1 MKNNFLKFFLLIY
14 LVFLN
19 NTLSGNELIFDTE
32 KINIINEGKTTIAEN
47 GSANFVNEN
56 LLINGEIFEYD
67 NEKKILKVIN
77 ANSILKDDDIK
88 IKANKIIFDKNTS
101 ILIAKG
107 DVELDH
113 LENQSKILS
122 EELIYNSK
130 IKEVISNTKSKFLD
144 SDQNQIFTDN
154 FNYNLNTSIAKIN
167 SLKLIDNKKNEYFLK
182 KGFLNTKSK
191 KLVGKDVFVDLE
203 NLLTEKNNY
212 RIKSLG
218 IDKKPNFTILKK
230 AVFTP
235 CKKSGDCP
243 PWQLS
248 AKTLIHDEV
257 KKTMYYKDAWLK
269 IYDKPVLYFPK
280 FFHPDPTVKRQSG
293 FLIPSFTSSKSLGNS
308 FNIPYYKTISDSS
321 DFTLMPRLFVNNKL
335 LAQSEYRKI
344 GKSYNHEMNF
354 SILADSDNSNRSH
367 FFSKTSKDLDLDFF
381 EDSKLDINLE
391 QVSNDSYL
399 KTYKMRSPLIKSN
412 NLLTSSIK
420 FDGYEDGLIFSSE
433 MTIYENLSKK
443 NNDRYEY
450 ILPSYSLT
458 KQLDQKFNLNGNLE
472 INSSGSL
479 KQYDTNVS
487 EKTNINDLVYNSD
500 SYYTKNGL
508 ENNFNFIIKNVNSD
522 SKNSEVFKDSFDA
535 NLSAITELNS
545 SYPLIKKNGEFKSLI
560 IPKVSFRY
568 NPRNTKNKKEVI
580 RHINYD
586 NIFDLNRLAITD
598 TLEGG
603 ESFTYGTSYSLNNR
617 FDKEL
622 FSASI
627 ANVVRLEEDKNI
639 PIDSSL
645 GQKTSNFVSSIGI
658 NPNDNIK
665 LKYQQSMDEN
675 LSDTKYQL
683 LSTEFSINNF
693 LTTFEYLNESSDFSN
708 NSYLYNKSTY
718 NFNKNNLI
726 SFETRENKKEK
737 ITEFYN
743 LIYEYKNDCL
753 IAAIEYNKD
762 YYNFNDL
769 KPEEKLFFK
778 LTIVPFGTT
787 SSPSLY

>member
-19 NTLSGNELIFDTE
+19 NTLSSNELIFDTE
-32 KINIINEGKTTIAEN
+32 KINITNEGKTTIAEN
-47 GSANFVNEN
+47 GSVNFINEN

-67 NEKKILKVIN
+67 NEKKLLEVIN
-77 ANSILKDDDIK
+77 ANSILKDDNIK

-107 DVELDH
+107 EVELEH
-113 LENQSKILS
+113 VENQSKILS
-122 EELIYNSK
+122 EELIYNNK

-144 SDQNQIFTDN
+144 SDQNQIFADN

-218 IDKKPNFTILKK
+218 IEKKPNFTILKK

-248 AKTLIHDEV
+248 AKTLTHDEV

-354 SILADSDNSNRSH
+354 SILADNDNSNRSH
-367 FFSKTSKDLDLDFF
+367 FFSKTSKDLDLEFF

-399 KTYKMRSPLIKSN
+399 KSYKMRSPLIKNN

-420 FDGYEDGLIFSSE
+420 FDGYDDGLIFNSE
-433 MTIYENLSKK
+433 MTIYEDLSKK
-443 NNDRYEY
+443 NSDRYEY
-450 ILPSYSLT
+450 IIPSYSLT
-458 KQLDQKFNLNGNLE
+458 KQLDQKFNLNGNLA
-472 INSSGSL
+472 ISSSGSL
-479 KQYDTNVS
+479 KQYNTNVS
-487 EKTNINDLVYNSD
+487 EKTNINDLVYNSS

-522 SKNSEVFKDSFDA
+522 SNNSEVFKDSFDA
-535 NLSAITELNS
+535 NLSAITEFNS

-568 NPRNTKNKKEVI
+568 NPKNTKNKKEVI

-603 ESFTYGTSYSLNNR
+603 ESFTYGTSYSLNNK

-622 FSASI
+622 FSATI
-627 ANVVRLEEDKNI
+627 ANVIRLEEDKNI

-665 LKYQQSMDEN
+665 LKYQQSIDEN
-675 LSDTKYQL
+675 LSDTKHQL

-718 NFNKNNLI
+718 SFNKNNLI

>member
-56 LLINGEIFEYD
+56 LLINGEMFEYD
-67 NEKKILKVIN
+67 NEKKLLKVIN
-77 ANSILKDDDIK
+77 AISILKDDNIK

-122 EELIYNSK
+122 EELIYNNK

-218 IDKKPNFTILKK
+218 IEKKPNFTILKK

-354 SILADSDNSNRSH
+354 SILADNDNSNRSH
-367 FFSKTSKDLDLDFF
+367 FFSKTSKDLDLNFF

-399 KTYKMRSPLIKSN
+399 KSYKMRSPLIKSN

-443 NNDRYEY
+443 NSDRYEY

-522 SKNSEVFKDSFDA
+522 SNNSEVFKDSFDA
-535 NLSAITELNS
+535 NLSAITEFNS

-658 NPNDNIK
+658 NPNDNVK

>member
-32 KINIINEGKTTIAEN
+32 KINIINEGKTTIAEK

-144 SDQNQIFTDN
+144 SDQNQIFADN

-248 AKTLIHDEV
+248 AETLTHDEV

-443 NNDRYEY
+443 NSDRYEY
-450 ILPSYSLT
+450 IIPSYSLT
-458 KQLDQKFNLNGNLE
+458 KQLDQKFNFNGNLA
-472 INSSGSL
+472 ISSSGSL

-487 EKTNINDLVYNSD
+487 EKTNINDLVYNSN

-568 NPRNTKNKKEVI
+568 NPKNTKNKKEVI

-603 ESFTYGTSYSLNNR
+603 ESFTYGASYSLNNR

-622 FSASI
+622 FSATI